1 MKSKV
6 YVTGIGIVSAIGLG
20 KDEHMENLWNGET
33 GLRSLT
39 HLSTVKQGL
48 FPAGEVPLTDTELYD
63 KIQNLGIRPD
73 HQSRTLLLGTL
84 ALEEALEQ
92 AGEKVLEGRV
102 GFIGASSVGG
112 LRQTET
118 YYEQYKHGGV
128 ESRRFQTHDAA
139 DCIEE
144 MARVLGID
152 GFVTNINTA
161 CASATHA
168 IILGSRMIRAGLLDT
183 VIVGGADALTK
194 VTING
199 FDSLFLLAKDHC
211 RPFDRDRSGI
221 NLGEGAGFLVL
232 QSDKSRKRSG
242 SQALATI
249 SGFGVRNDAYHATST
264 SPNARGLT
272 AAMSEA
278 LLLAELRP
286 TEIDYVN
293 AHGTATPNNDLT
305 EGVALQRVFGERMP
319 YFSSTKAFTGH
330 TLAAAGAIEGIF
342 SILALQHQV
351 IPPNLNFEH
360 PIEQHGLVP
369 QQESITAKVE
379 HTMSNSMGM
388 GGYCSTVIFSKI

>member
-1 MKSKV
+1 MKSNV
-6 YVTGIGIVSAIGLG
+6 YVTGIGIVSAIGQG
-20 KDEHMENLWNGET
+20 IDEHMENLWNGET

-39 HLSTVKQGL
+39 QLSTVKQGL
-48 FPAGEVPLTDTELYD
+48 FPAGEVPLSDTELHS
-63 KIQNLGIRPD
+63 KIRQLAIRPE

-84 ALEEALEQ
+84 ALEEALAQ
-92 AGEKVLEGRV
+92 AGEDVLQGRV

-144 MARVLGID
+144 MARTLEID

-168 IILGSRMIRAGLLDT
+168 IILGSRMIRAGMLDT

-199 FDSLFLLAKDHC
+199 FDSLFLLSKDHC
-211 RPFDRDRSGI
+211 RPFDRDRTGI
-221 NLGEGAGFLVL
+221 NLGEGAGFLIL
-232 QSDKSRKRSG
+232 QSEQSRRKSG
-242 SQALATI
+242 STALATI
-249 SGFGVRNDAYHATST
+249 SGFGIRNDAYHATST

-272 AAMSEA
+272 TAMSEA
-278 LLLAELRP
+278 LLLAKLRP
-286 TEIDYVN
+286 TAIDYIN

-305 EGVALQRVFGERMP
+305 EGVALQRVFGEKVP

-330 TLAAAGAIEGIF
+330 TLAAAGAIEAIF
-342 SILALQHQV
+342 SILAIQHQV
-351 IPPNLNFEH
+351 IPPNLNFTH
-360 PIEQHGLVP
+360 PIEEHGLIP
-369 QQESITAKVE
+369 QQESITTSVE

-388 GGYCSTVIFSKI
+388 GGYCSTVIFSKT